1 MQTCS
6 HLTEY
11 NFLRA
16 RGYIVAGALTTTAGE
31 YMSGI
36 IPDLAQRTLH
46 AIENDPSE
54 VVKVACIRVM
64 QEYLKALPASRA
76 REFQVQTVGAI
87 SGFLSTQD
95 LDDME
100 ESPDL
105 LDTLV
110 ETLRDAIMADPSLC
124 LEHPALDLL
133 FSMAKYGVCSWQT
146 TLLVNEAF
154 ESITSSMASKGADA
168 YGRLC
173 AKVLPM
179 LMGALDVGDL
189 TSVNALSEMAGS
201 LLCSLAENGPEP
213 LPPGFVAAV
222 MPKLYRLLFSQGE
235 FSLHQTTTLTIKH
248 ILAHDPV
255 QTFDWQD
262 SETGKGGLE
271 VILLIIDRLLG
282 PEVDDASAAEVGG
295 LAVELVQKAGPERL
309 GPYLMQL
316 LRVVAIRLST
326 ADHASFIQN
335 LVLVFARLALTNP
348 REVVDF
354 LAQVEVNVK
363 DLGITSG
370 LEVVLVKWLENSANF
385 SGYDAIRQNV
395 FALTNIY
402 KLHDERLNNIQVQ
415 GDLIVPNTSRIKTR
429 SQAKREPDQW
439 TVTTVPLKL
448 VKVLIQELVI
458 SASPTTTGRGLGG
471 ARNETVSDDEDDGWE
486 DEPPVLDLGL
496 AQTRSGG
503 SRPLISWF

>member
-1 MQTCS
+1 M
-6 HLTEY
+6 
-11 NFLRA
+11 N
-16 RGYIVAGALTTTAGE
+16 
-31 YMSGI
+31 GI
-36 IPDLAQRTLH
+36 IPDLAQRSLD

-54 VVKVACIRVM
+54 VVQVSCIRVM

-76 REFQVQTVGAI
+76 REFQVRTVGAI
-87 SGFLSTQD
+87 SGFLSSSD
-95 LDDME
+95 LEDMQ

-133 FSMAKYGVCSWQT
+133 FSMAKYGVSSWQT
-146 TLLVNEAF
+146 TMLVNEAF
-154 ESITSSMASKGADA
+154 ESITSSMAAKGADA

-179 LMGALDVGDL
+179 LMGALDVGDM
-189 TSVNALSEMAGS
+189 TSVSALSEMAVS

-213 LPPGFVAAV
+213 FPPGFVAAV
-222 MPKLYRLLFSQGE
+222 MPKLYRLLFSNGD

-248 ILAHDPV
+248 ILIHDPI
-255 QTFDWQD
+255 QILDWQD

-271 VILLIIDRLLG
+271 IILLIIDRLLG
-282 PEVDDASAAEVGG
+282 PEVGDASAAEVGG
-295 LAVELVQKAGPERL
+295 LAVELVQKAGAERL

-326 ADHASFIQN
+326 ADHSNFIQN

-348 REVVDF
+348 RDVIDF
-354 LAQVEVNVK
+354 LAQVEVDVK
-363 DLGITSG
+363 EIGIRSG

-415 GDLIVPNTSRIKTR
+415 GDLIVPNSSRIKTR
-429 SQAKREPDQW
+429 SQTKREPDQW
-439 TVTTVPLKL
+439 TVVTVPLKL
-448 VKVLIQELVI
+448 VKVLIQELAI
-458 SASPTTTGRGLGG
+458 ASSPTKLGRTLSALNGD
-471 ARNETVSDDEDDGWE
+471 SDDEDDGWE
-486 DEPPVLDLGL
+486 DEPPVLDLGT
-496 AQTRSGG
+496 AQIRSGG
-503 SRPLISWF
+503 CAFQLCCAIC

>member
-1 MQTCS
+1 
-6 HLTEY
+6 
-11 NFLRA
+11 
-16 RGYIVAGALTTTAGE
+16 
-31 YMSGI
+31 MSSI
-36 IPDLAQRTLH
+36 IPDLAQRTLD

-76 REFQVQTVGAI
+76 REFQVRTVGAI
-87 SGFLSTQD
+87 SSFLSSQD

-100 ESPDL
+100 DSPDL

-133 FSMAKYGVCSWQT
+133 FNMAKYGVCSWQT
-146 TLLVNEAF
+146 TMLVNEAF

-179 LMGALDVGDL
+179 LMGALDVGDM
-189 TSVNALSEMAGS
+189 TSVNALSEMAVS

-222 MPKLYRLLFSQGE
+222 MPKLYRLLFSHGE
-235 FSLHQTTTLTIKH
+235 FTLHQTTTLTIKH

-402 KLHDERLNNIQVQ
+402 KLHDERLNSIQVQ
-415 GDLIVPNTSRIKTR
+415 GDLIVPNTTRIKTR

-439 TVTTVPLKL
+439 TVITVPLKL

-458 SASPTTTGRGLGG
+458 SSSPTTTGRTLVGT
-471 ARNETVSDDEDDGWE
+471 RNEASDDEDDGWE

-503 SRPLISWF
+503 WSHDFEVLSF

>member
-1 MQTCS
+1 MRQVADGS
-6 HLTEY
+6 LEY

-16 RGYIVAGALTTTAGE
+16 RGYTVAALLIHSTGKHLT
-31 YMSGI
+31 GI
-36 IPDLAQRTLH
+36 IPELAQKTLD
-46 AIENDPSE
+46 AIENDPSDI
-54 VVKVACIRVM
+54 VKVSCIRAM
-64 QEYLKALPASRA
+64 QEYFGALPASSA
-76 REFQVQTVGAI
+76 REFQVRTVAAI
-87 SGFLSTQD
+87 SGFLSSQD
-95 LDDME
+95 LDDID

-133 FSMAKYGVCSWQT
+133 FTMAKYGACSWQT
-146 TLLVNEAF
+146 SMLVNEAF

-168 YGRLC
+168 YGQLC

-179 LMGALDVGDL
+179 LIGALDVGDM
-189 TSVNALSEMAGS
+189 TAVNALSEMAVS
-201 LLCSLAENGPEP
+201 LLCSLAEHGPEP
-213 LPPGFVAAV
+213 LPHGFVAAI
-222 MPKLYRLLFSQGE
+222 MPKLYRLLFSHGHGE

-248 ILAHDPV
+248 ILAHDPA
-255 QTFDWQD
+255 QTFAWED

-271 VILLIIDRLLG
+271 IILLIIDRLLG

-348 REVVDF
+348 RDVVDF
-354 LAQVEVNVK
+354 LAQVEVEVK
-363 DLGITSG
+363 DAGIHSG

-385 SGYDAIRQNV
+385 SGYDAIRQNIV
-395 FALTNIY
+395 ALINLY
-402 KLHDERLNNIQVQ
+402 KLHDERFNTIQVQ
-415 GDLIVPNTSRIKTR
+415 GDLIVPTTTRIKTR

-439 TVTTVPLKL
+439 SVVTVPLKL
-448 VKVLIQELVI
+448 VKVLIQELAV
-458 SASPTTTGRGLGG
+458 ANSPTPGWTLG
-471 ARNETVSDDEDDGWE
+471 ARNGASDDEEDGWE
-486 DEPPVLDLGL
+486 DEPPVLDLASGHV
-496 AQTRSGG
+496 RSG
-503 SRPLISWF
+503 

>member
-1 MQTCS
+1 M
-6 HLTEY
+6 L
-11 NFLRA
+11 A
-16 RGYIVAGALTTTAGE
+16 TTTGE
-31 YMSGI
+31 YLTGI
-36 IPDLAQRTLH
+36 TPDLAQRSLN

-54 VVKVACIRVM
+54 VVKVSCIRVM
-64 QEYLKALPASRA
+64 QEYLKVLPASRA

-87 SGFLSTQD
+87 SGFLSSQD

-100 ESPDL
+100 DSPDL

-133 FSMAKYGVCSWQT
+133 FNMAKYGVCSWQT
-146 TLLVNEAF
+146 TVLVNEAF
-154 ESITSSMASKGADA
+154 ESITTSMASKGADA

-179 LMGALDVGDL
+179 LMGALDVGGM
-189 TSVNALSEMAGS
+189 TSVNALSEMAVS

-213 LPPGFVAAV
+213 LPPGFVAGV
-222 MPKLYRLLFSQGE
+222 MPKLYRLLFSDGD
-235 FSLHQTTTLTIKH
+235 FTLHQTTTLTIKH
-248 ILAHDPV
+248 ILVRDPV
-255 QTFDWQD
+255 QIFGWED

-271 VILLIIDRLLG
+271 IILLIIDRLLG

-295 LAVELVQKAGPERL
+295 LAVELVQKAGAERL

-348 REVVDF
+348 RDVVDF
-354 LAQVEVNVK
+354 LAQVEVDVK
-363 DLGITSG
+363 HVGITSG

-395 FALTNIY
+395 FALTNLY

-415 GDLIVPNTSRIKTR
+415 GDLIVPNSTRIKTR

-439 TVTTVPLKL
+439 TLVTVPLKL
-448 VKVLIQELVI
+448 VKVLIQELAIVN
-458 SASPTTTGRGLGG
+458 SPTTLGRGLGTL
-471 ARNETVSDDEDDGWE
+471 NEASDDEDDGWE
-486 DEPPVLDLGL
+486 DEPPLLDLGT
-496 AQTRSGG
+496 AQTRSGW
-503 SRPLISWF
+503 LLC

>member
-1 MQTCS
+1 MA
-6 HLTEY
+6 EY
-11 NFLRA
+11 DFLRA
-16 RGYIVAGALTTTAGE
+16 RGYIVAGALTTTTGE
-31 YMSGI
+31 YLTGI
-36 IPDLAQRTLH
+36 VPDLAQQTLN

-76 REFQVQTVGAI
+76 REFQVRTVGAI
-87 SGFLSTQD
+87 SGFLSSQD
-95 LDDME
+95 LDGME

-133 FSMAKYGVCSWQT
+133 FNMAKYGVCSWQT
-146 TLLVNEAF
+146 TLLVNETF
-154 ESITSSMASKGADA
+154 ESITSSMAAKGSDA

-179 LMGALDVGDL
+179 LMGALDVGDM
-189 TSVNALSEMAGS
+189 TSVNALSEMAVS

-213 LPPGFVAAV
+213 LPSGFVAAV

-248 ILAHDPV
+248 ILAHDPI
-255 QTFDWQD
+255 QIFDWQD

-282 PEVDDASAAEVGG
+282 PGVDDASAAEVGG
-295 LAVELVQKAGPERL
+295 LAVELVQKAGAERL

-316 LRVVAIRLST
+316 LRVGAVRLST

-348 REVVDF
+348 RDVVDF
-354 LAQVEVNVK
+354 LAQVEVDVK
-363 DLGITSG
+363 GIGITSG

-395 FALTNIY
+395 YALTNIY

-439 TVTTVPLKL
+439 TVVAVPLKL
-448 VKVLIQELVI
+448 VKVLIQELAI
-458 SASPTTTGRGLGG
+458 ASSPTTLGHTLG
-471 ARNETVSDDEDDGWE
+471 TRNGVSDDEDDGWE
-486 DEPPVLDLGL
+486 DEPPVIDLGSL
-496 AQTRSGG
+496 QTRSGG
-503 SRPLISWF
+503 CLVILCTL